1 MGTGG
6 EHKIMAE
13 KKIAQ
18 YKQIENDLLEKI
30 NLGYYKKGDLIP
42 TELELA
48 ATYQVSRVTVRKA
61 TDNLVARGLLS
72 RMAGVGTSVCHPS
85 VTSNPTQILG
95 FTDVMTA
102 QGMIPSTRVTAFSL
116 QKASANIASILN
128 IEKDEPIY
136 FIQRQRYCNDELLQL
151 ETSYMSARLY
161 PDLSIEMLEKSKYH
175 YFEQVKH
182 MTIAYSHHT
191 VTPIHPGK
199 DVAELFGI
207 TSDTP
212 IIKVANITHLENGQ
226 VMDYTEL
233 ILNSPK
239 YQLTYIKR

>member
-1 MGTGG
+1 MS
-6 EHKIMAE
+6 E

-48 ATYQVSRVTVRKA
+48 ATYQASRVTVRKA

-95 FTDVMTA
+95 FTDVMKA
-102 QGMIPSTRVTAFSL
+102 QGMVPSTLVTAFSL

-136 FIQRQRYCNDELLQL
+136 FIRRQRYGNEELLQL

-191 VTPIHPGK
+191 VTPIHPSRE
-199 DVAELFGI
+199 VAELFGI

>member
-1 MGTGG
+1 
-6 EHKIMAE
+6 MAQ

-18 YKQIENDLLEKI
+18 YKQIEYDLLEKI

-48 ATYQVSRVTVRKA
+48 STYHVSRVTVRKA

-72 RMAGVGTSVCHPS
+72 RMAGVGTSVCQPS
-85 VTSNPTQILG
+85 VTSNPSQIQG

-102 QGMIPSTRVTAFSL
+102 LGIIPSTKVTVFSL
-116 QKASANIASILN
+116 QEASSNIASILN
-128 IEKDEPIY
+128 IEKNESIY
-136 FIQRQRYCNDELLQL
+136 LIQRQRFGDEQLLQL

-161 PDLSIEMLEKSKYH
+161 PDLSVQLLQQSKYR
-175 YFEQVKH
+175 YFEEVKH

-191 VTPIHPGK
+191 VTPIHPSR
-199 DVAELFGI
+199 DIAELFDI
-207 TSDTP
+207 SVDTP
-212 IIKVANITHLENGQ
+212 IIKVANITYLENGQ

-239 YQLTYIKR
+239 YQLTYVKR